1 MPKHADKKQELL
13 ATIQRLQHAFWES
26 RVLLSA
32 VELDIFSALAD
43 GADTAATAAIH
54 VRAAPRAIARL
65 LDALVVL
72 GILSRDGDRYVLD
85 AAAAD
90 LLVPGGN
97 DYQGGLR
104 HAANLW
110 NAWSTLTD
118 AVRAGTSVKPRREG
132 AARAAH
138 TENFIAAMQSIG
150 THRAAMIVGTID
162 LTGVRRVLDVGGA
175 SGAYAMEFVRQ
186 GDGLRSAVFDLP
198 GVLPL
203 TRRYLQEAG
212 MADKVDA
219 VPGDY
224 LVDGFGEGWDLIFLS
239 NIIHIN
245 DPAENADL
253 IARAAAALAP
263 RGRVVIQDFV
273 PEDDRTGPRF
283 PVLFALNMLV
293 NTRGGDTYTLP
304 EIRAWTDA
312 AGLEWLD
319 PIETNVPSTLVIAR
333 SHI

>member
-1 MPKHADKKQELL
+1 MSKHAEEKQEIL
-13 ATIQRLQHAFWES
+13 ATIQRIQFAYWDS
-26 RVLLSA
+26 RVLLTA

-43 GADTAATAAIH
+43 RADTAAAAA
-54 VRAAPRAIARL
+54 VRVGAAPRAVARL

-85 AAAAD
+85 PGAAD
-90 LLVPGGN
+90 LLVPGRA

-110 NAWSTLTD
+110 NAWGTLTD
-118 AVRAGTSVKPRREG
+118 AVRAGTSVKPKREG
-132 AARAAH
+132 AARVAH
-138 TENFIAAMQSIG
+138 REDFIAAMDSIG
-150 THRAAMIVGTID
+150 TRRASVVVGSID
-162 LTGVRRVLDVGGA
+162 LTRVRRVLDVGGA
-175 SGAYAMEFVRQ
+175 SGAYAMEFVCQ
-186 GDGLRSAVFDLP
+186 GDGLRAAVFDLP
-198 GVLPL
+198 DVLPL
-203 TRRYLQEAG
+203 TRRYIQEAR
-212 MADKVDA
+212 MADRVDT

-224 LVDGFGEGWDLIFLS
+224 LVDGFGEGWDLILLS

-253 IARAAAALAP
+253 ILRAAAALAP

-312 AGLEWLD
+312 AGFEWLE
-319 PIETNVPSTLVIAR
+319 PVETDVPSTLVMCQR
-333 SHI
+333 PS

>member
-1 MPKHADKKQELL
+1 MPKHAARKQELPE
-13 ATIQRLQHAFWES
+13 TIQRLQHAFWDS
-26 RVLLSA
+26 RVLLTA
-32 VELDIFSALAD
+32 VELDLFSALSE
-43 GADTAATAAIH
+43 GADTAAAAASR
-54 VRAAPRAIARL
+54 VRAAPRSIARL

-85 AAAAD
+85 TAAAD
-90 LLVPGGN
+90 LLVPGRP

-132 AARAAH
+132 AARTAH
-138 TENFIAAMQSIG
+138 RENFIAAMQSIG
-150 THRAAMIVGTID
+150 MRRASLIVGSLD
-162 LTGVRRVLDVGGA
+162 LTGVRRVLDLGGA
-175 SGAYAMEFVRQ
+175 SGAYAMEFVRR
-186 GDGLRSAVFDLP
+186 GDGLRAAVFDLLD
-198 GVLPL
+198 VLPL
-203 TRRYLQEAG
+203 TRRYLQEAD
-212 MADKVDA
+212 MADCVDT

-224 LVDGFGEGWDLIFLS
+224 LVDGFGEGWDLIFMS

-253 IARAAAALAP
+253 VVRAAAALGP
-263 RGRVVIQDFV
+263 RGRIVIQDFV

-293 NTRGGDTYTLP
+293 NTRAGDTYTLH

-312 AGLEWLD
+312 AGLNWLD
-319 PIETNVPSTLVIAR
+319 PIETNVPSTLVMAQR
-333 SHI
+333 PS